1 MKIMIDTNVVIDILQ
16 KREPFFNGSHKAL
29 YKAISE
35 NNECLVSVSAV
46 TDIFYILRK
55 SLHSTEVAN
64 HYIEEISKIVT
75 FADVLSTDIDMA
87 LMRDI
92 TDFEDAVVDAVA
104 VRIGAEMII
113 TRNDKDFS
121 GAKTS
126 VVTPETY
133 VSLTQV

>member
-1 MKIMIDTNVVIDILQ
+1 MKIMIDTNVIIDILQ
-16 KREPFFNGSHKAL
+16 KREPFFSASHKAL

-35 NNECLVSVSAV
+35 NNECFVSVSAV

-55 SLHSTEVAN
+55 TLHSTEVAKR
-64 HYIEEISKIVT
+64 YIEEILKIVT
-75 FADVLSTDIDMA
+75 FADVLSSDINSA
-87 LMRDI
+87 LMSDI

-113 TRNDKDFS
+113 TRNDKDFI

-133 VSLTQV
+133 VM